1 MEQRSSAKKATKSN
15 KFSELLR
22 RPLFKLILLIV
33 LIIGVVLI
41 LNGAF
46 KGDKKEKD
54 TLVGYQKL
62 VDSTDNKYTYVDLD
76 GKVKTY
82 EGYQSMDD
90 FYYDN
95 TAVSRTTEEG
105 AIEMAIINKNKKE
118 VVKFGTYTSIIQVIG
133 GKYYK
138 VEKDGKYGVVDYN
151 GKTLIKPE
159 YEYISITTVQEAKE
173 LVFEC
178 QKENKYYFFN
188 EQGKQFLETDVALH
202 SISYANRLN
211 DEYYTIVYI
220 TLDNQ
225 RRYFNLSTGEEIFK
239 DMGDLNISYNI
250 LKSDGK
256 IAFYDKNLKLKSELD
271 TTGDYASDARV
282 YFRKYIVVEQK
293 NVTSGTREYKYTVYD
308 SNFKKVLEK
317 KNKIN
322 PVQDVD
328 GNVYF
333 IVNEDDSVKI
343 INEKKKE
350 VKVEGYSFKDNN
362 ISNLQYI
369 VLNPLEDSS
378 SNEIF
383 TFKGK
388 KVKDGVSE
396 YSQKGFGLCVSKYAE
411 NGNIEKRLI
420 LGNNTEIELAQEDEI
435 YATDTY
441 VTIENNKEGYV
452 SLANKEGKL
461 IIEKAKGTKT
471 FYNDKYIGVKDGDNV
486 QVYSVETGKQTY
498 TYSMANYVNIDETV
512 NVVELKNGYYFLD
525 GKTVL
530 EKQQ

>member
-159 YEYISITTVQEAKE
+159 
-173 LVFEC
+173 
-178 QKENKYYFFN
+178 
-188 EQGKQFLETDVALH
+188 
-202 SISYANRLN
+202 
-211 DEYYTIVYI
+211 
-220 TLDNQ
+220 
-225 RRYFNLSTGEEIFK
+225 
-239 DMGDLNISYNI
+239 
-250 LKSDGK
+250 
-256 IAFYDKNLKLKSELD
+256 
-271 TTGDYASDARV
+271 
-282 YFRKYIVVEQK
+282 
-293 NVTSGTREYKYTVYD
+293 
-308 SNFKKVLEK
+308 
-317 KNKIN
+317 
-322 PVQDVD
+322 
-328 GNVYF
+328 
-333 IVNEDDSVKI
+333 
-343 INEKKKE
+343 
-350 VKVEGYSFKDNN
+350 
-362 ISNLQYI
+362 
-369 VLNPLEDSS
+369 
-378 SNEIF
+378 
-383 TFKGK
+383 
-388 KVKDGVSE
+388 
-396 YSQKGFGLCVSKYAE
+396 
-411 NGNIEKRLI
+411 
-420 LGNNTEIELAQEDEI
+420 
-435 YATDTY
+435 
-441 VTIENNKEGYV
+441 
-452 SLANKEGKL
+452 
-461 IIEKAKGTKT
+461 
-471 FYNDKYIGVKDGDNV
+471 
-486 QVYSVETGKQTY
+486 
-498 TYSMANYVNIDETV
+498 
-512 NVVELKNGYYFLD
+512 
-525 GKTVL
+525 
-530 EKQQ
+530 

>member
-15 KFSELLR
+15 KLNELIK
-22 RPLFKLILLIV
+22 RPLFKLVLLIV

-41 LNGAF
+41 VNNVS
-46 KGDKKEKD
+46 KGDKNEKE

-95 TAVSRTTEEG
+95 TAVSRATEEG

-138 VEKDGKYGVVDYN
+138 VEKDGKYGVIDYK
-151 GKTLIKPE
+151 GKILIKPE

-178 QKENKYYFFN
+178 QKDNMYYFFN
-188 EQGKQFLETDVALH
+188 EAGKQFLETDVALH

-211 DEYYTIVYI
+211 DEYDTIVYI

-250 LKSDGK
+250 LKSEGK
-256 IAFYDKNLKLKSELD
+256 ISFYDKNLKLKTELD
-271 TTGDYASDARV
+271 TTENYASDARV

-369 VLNPLEDSS
+369 ILNPIGDSS
-378 SNEIF
+378 SNEVF

-388 KVKDGVSE
+388 KVKDGVNE
-396 YSQKGFGLCVSKYAE
+396 YSQKGFGLCVSKYTDSGE
-411 NGNIEKRLI
+411 IERKLI
-420 LGNNTEIELAQEDEI
+420 LGNNSEVSLAQEDEI

-441 VTIENNKEGYV
+441 ITIENSKEGYV
-452 SLANKEGKL
+452 SLVNREGKV
-461 IIEKAKGTKT
+461 IIEKAKGTKA
-471 FYNDKYIGVKDGDNV
+471 FYNDKYIGIKDGDNV
-486 QVYSVETGKQTY
+486 QVYNVESGKQTY
-498 TYSMANYVNIDETV
+498 TYTMSSYVNIDETV
-512 NVVELKNGYYFLD
+512 NVVELKTGYYFLD